1 MTKHLTANVAVTG
14 PRGPVVLLAGT
25 VPPEWAEDQI
35 GEHLTAETD
44 QKPAP
49 ATSKRPASK
58 TKSKPAAEEQD
69 TEDAQDDEAAE
80 DQDTEDAEAPDFTGP
95 APRTRRSGKK
105 S

>member
-49 ATSKRPASK
+49 ATRKRAASK
-58 TKSKPAAEEQD
+58 PKPAAADRDTQD
-69 TEDAQDDEAAE
+69 EEAAK
-80 DQDTEDAEAPDFTGP
+80 DRDAEDDGTPDFTGP
-95 APRTRRSGKK
+95 APRTRRTGKK
-105 S
+105 A

>member
-44 QKPAP
+44 QQPAP
-49 ATSKRPASK
+49 ATRKRASSKP
-58 TKSKPAAEEQD
+58 KPAAADQATEDHD
-69 TEDAQDDEAAE
+69 TEDD
-80 DQDTEDAEAPDFTGP
+80 EAPDFTGP

>member
-14 PRGPVVLLAGT
+14 PGGPVVLLAGT

-44 QKPAP
+44 QQPAP
-49 ATSKRPASK
+49 ATTKRASSKP
-58 TKSKPAAEEQD
+58 KPAAADQA

-80 DQDTEDAEAPDFTGP
+80 GQHTEDDEAPDFTGP